1 MNAEPR
7 TITLPTADHGDVTLT
22 CPAWCSG
29 HPDHRPDSYRI
40 DLFHESREQLL
51 DLPVRGGSVE
61 LLAVAFEQRPFVEA
75 WPGTTP
81 FVNVGFSGDYHPVR
95 VDGLEAMA
103 DALEQHAT
111 TLREYAHQLAVLLA
125 GGGR

>member
-1 MNAEPR
+1 MTEMRIVTVPTLDRGPVPLVCPDWCAGHDSEPQYR
-7 TITLPTADHGDVTLT
+7 T
-22 CPAWCSG
+22 
-29 HPDHRPDSYRI
+29 

-51 DLPVRGGSVE
+51 DLPVRGGTVE

-103 DALEQHAT
+103 DALEQHAA

>member
-1 MNAEPR
+1 MSTEPR
-7 TITLPTADHGDVTLT
+7 TVTLPTLDHGPVTLV
-22 CPAWCSG
+22 CPDWCSG
-29 HPDHRPDSYRI
+29 HDTAPQYRS
-40 DLFHESREQLL
+40 DLFHESREQQL

-103 DALEQHAT
+103 DALEQHAA
-111 TLREYAHQLAVLLA
+111 TLREYADQLHALLA
-125 GGGR
+125 GGAL

>member
-1 MNAEPR
+1 MTHIVTVP
-7 TITLPTADHGDVTLT
+7 TLDHGPVPLV
-22 CPAWCSG
+22 CPDWCAG
-29 HPDHRPDSYRI
+29 HESEPQYRT
-40 DLFHESREQLL
+40 DLFHESREQQL
-51 DLPVRGGSVE
+51 DLPVHGGSVE
-61 LLAVAFEQRPFVEA
+61 LLAVAFEQRPFTNG
-75 WPGTTP
+75 WMGTTP

-103 DALEQHAT
+103 DALEQHAA